1 MLITKAGKFK
11 LKDYTYSQM
20 VSEEQTIE
28 IAFSNKKYLAPEIT
42 NMHLISPKND
52 IYSLGFVLYE
62 LMVVSCQPDT
72 NDFTN
77 YPASSFY
84 SKILQQTVNQM
95 LKKDYMLRPSAA
107 EILEG
112 TWDVQK
118 DNMRMFKDNFFSTG
132 YDKENI

>member
-1 MLITKAGKFK
+1 MELARTLAHHHSQGWVHLKVSPSNVLITKAGKFK

-77 YPASSFY
+77 
-84 SKILQQTVNQM
+84 
-95 LKKDYMLRPSAA
+95 
-107 EILEG
+107 
-112 TWDVQK
+112 
-118 DNMRMFKDNFFSTG
+118 
-132 YDKENI
+132 